1 MNWIGIMYSN
11 YFSPNDNLRRTI
23 IRITLK
29 CNKDLKIISP
39 LLKLNVSK
47 DFIQIDDRW
56 KKNCQSEILKFLRNK
71 WNRTAMDW
79 FIRNSVYAREFP
91 SLFRRKLRNCIVLS
105 FVCKDYFSIT
115 KQRISIYVVEYV
127 SYPIIMIKCCMGDIT
142 LKWEVWQYKYDC
154 KQYNQF

>member
-1 MNWIGIMYSN
+1 M
-11 YFSPNDNLRRTI
+11 
-23 IRITLK
+23 
-29 CNKDLKIISP
+29 KIISP

-71 WNRTAMDW
+71 WNRAAIDW

-115 KQRISIYVVEYV
+115 KQCISIYVVEYV
-127 SYPIIMIKCCMGDIT
+127 SYPIIMIKCGMGDIT
-142 LKWEVWQYKYDC
+142 LKWEVWQWAIEYWEWNNSTLTWGKWDPAFGRRTAC
-154 KQYNQF
+154 PSSAGSPQSIP